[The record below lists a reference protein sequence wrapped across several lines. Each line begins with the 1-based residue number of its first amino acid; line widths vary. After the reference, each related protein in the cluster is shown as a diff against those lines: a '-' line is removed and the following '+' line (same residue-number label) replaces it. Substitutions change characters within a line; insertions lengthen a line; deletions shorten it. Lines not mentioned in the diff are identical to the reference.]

1 MPKDAFIR
9 ARTTVDLKERVETI
23 LARLGMNTS
32 DAINLFFHQ
41 VELHNGLP
49 FDVKLPNVET
59 LKALKDLEDNT
70 DITTLSL
77 SEFKKS
83 LNL

>member
-49 FDVKLPNVET
+49 FEVKLPNAET
-59 LKALKDLEDNT
+59 LSALNDLEKNRDVT
-70 DITTLSL
+70 ISSL
-77 SEFKKS
+77 AEFKQS
-83 LNL
+83 LE

>member
-9 ARTTVDLKERVETI
+9 ARTTIDLKERVESI

-32 DAINLFFHQ
+32 EAVNLFFHQ

-49 FDVKLPNVET
+49 FEVRLPNVET
-59 LKALKDLEDNT
+59 LQALSDLAENRDV
-70 DITTLSL
+70 TLSSL
-77 SEFKKS
+77 SEFKQS
-83 LNL
+83 LES